1 MRTIKTKVY
10 KFSEL
15 SDEAKEKAVERWNQ
29 DGPFEGWWE
38 FVEEDAKNIGALMG
52 ITVDKLYF
60 SGFWSQGDGACFEGS
75 YEYVK
80 GGAKAVKDETGGTDK
95 DLLAIA
101 YGLQDVQRRNFYALS
116 ASVKQ
121 SGHYCHE
128 FCTQID
134 VADNRDNAP
143 WQVSDETEEA
153 IKDLLRDFMRWI
165 YRNLEKEYEYQTSF
179 EAVAETIEANE
190 YEFTE
195 AGKMIYCRA

>member
-1 MRTIKTKVY
+1 MRTISTKVY

-15 SDEAKEKAVERWNQ
+15 SDEAKEKAVAKWNE
-29 DGPFEGWWE
+29 DGPFEDWWE

-75 YEYVK
+75 YEYKK
-80 GGAKAVKDETGGTDK
+80 GGAKAVRDETGGTDK

-101 YGLQDVQRRNFYALS
+101 YGLQAEQRRNFYGLS

-121 SGHYCHE
+121 RGHYNHE
-128 FCTQID
+128 FCTVID
-134 VADNRDNAP
+134 VTDNRENAP
-143 WQVSDETEEA
+143 WQVSAEVEEA

-165 YRNLEKEYEYQTSF
+165 YRNLEREYEYQTSF
-179 EAVAETIEANE
+179 EAVAETIDANG

-195 AGKMIYCRA
+195 AGKMIHCRT

>member
-15 SDEAKEKAVERWNQ
+15 SDEAKEKAVEKWNE
-29 DGPFEGWWE
+29 DGPFEDWWE
-38 FVEEDAKNIGALMG
+38 FVEEDTKNIGALMG

-101 YGLQDVQRRNFYALS
+101 YGLQAEQRRNFYGLS

-121 SGHYCHE
+121 RGHYYHE
-128 FCTQID
+128 FCTEID
-134 VADNRDNAP
+134 VQDNRENAP
-143 WQVSDETEEA
+143 WQVSDEVEEA

-179 EAVAETIEANE
+179 EAVSETIEANE
-190 YEFTE
+190 YEFTA
-195 AGKMIYCRA
+195 AGKMIHCRA